1 MTCKFLIQ
9 PQKIIIV
16 DEINVIQKRC
26 GATTWQVEAKSTVL
40 QINSFPMYLS
50 STVRSWEHLISGY
63 QYFIQAV
70 RSTATQFQLITTASS
85 GCWGRRKHEWRRCV
99 GSVSGTD
106 PPGGSRGW
114 VLVTAIVPTGTVVP
128 PTLLP
133 WLSTGVG
140 VLWQRGLLLLAS
152 VGGASCLGSPYSPW
166 AATWCGAATTA
177 LTSSSLPVVHKKKTK
192 QNQKQAQQAAF
203 QMVLLLQCVAFP
215 HS

>member
-1 MTCKFLIQ
+1 M
-9 PQKIIIV
+9 
-16 DEINVIQKRC
+16 
-26 GATTWQVEAKSTVL
+26 L

-50 STVRSWEHLISGY
+50 STVRSWEHLISVY

-70 RSTATQFQLITTASS
+70 RSTATQFQLITPASS

-133 WLSTGVG
+133 WPSIGVG

-152 VGGASCLGSPYSPW
+152 PQPAVLGVLHARGVWGPPIPPGPSP
-166 AATWCGAATTA
+166 G
-177 LTSSSLPVVHKKKTK
+177 VV
-192 QNQKQAQQAAF
+192 QPQ
-203 QMVLLLQCVAFP
+203 P
-215 HS
+215 H